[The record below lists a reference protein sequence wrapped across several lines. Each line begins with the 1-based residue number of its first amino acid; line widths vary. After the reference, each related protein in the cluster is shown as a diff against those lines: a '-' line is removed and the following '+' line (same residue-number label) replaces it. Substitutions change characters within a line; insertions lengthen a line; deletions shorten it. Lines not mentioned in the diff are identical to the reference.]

1 MSDGLSDFLVLAALF
16 MRLSRRIPA
25 VARQVK
31 DLALSLVAQVQSLIW
46 CGWLRIQRCRT
57 CGVGH
62 CCGLGLIP
70 GRRTSLRVS

>member
-16 MRLSRRIPA
+16 MRLPRIPA

-31 DLALSLVAQVQSLIW
+31 DLALSLVAQVQSPIW
-46 CGWLRIQRCRT
+46 CSWLRIQRCRT
-57 CGVGH
+57 CGVAH

-70 GRRTSLRVS
+70 GGRTSLRVS